1 MASKQEV
8 ASKQRKTE
16 NVIKNGKNRK
26 MEILKKQHR
35 EKENKEKINFCKQ
48 NKIIFDPL
56 EYVKS
61 YLVLSLYLL

>member
-8 ASKQRKTE
+8 TSKQRETE
-16 NVIKNGKNRK
+16 NVIKNRENRK
-26 MEILKKQHR
+26 MEILKKEAQRR
-35 EKENKEKINFCKQ
+35 EKENKEEIKICKQ

-61 YLVLSLYLL
+61 YLVLNL

>member
-8 ASKQRKTE
+8 TSKQRETE
-16 NVIKNGKNRK
+16 NVIKNRENRK
-26 MEILKKQHR
+26 MEILKKEAQRR
-35 EKENKEKINFCKQ
+35 EKENKEKIKICKQ

-61 YLVLSLYLL
+61 YLVLNL

>member
-8 ASKQRKTE
+8 TSKQKETE
-16 NVIKNGKNRK
+16 NVIKNGENRK
-26 MEILKKQHR
+26 IEILKKEAQRR
-35 EKENKEKINFCKQ
+35 EKENKEEIKICKQ

-61 YLVLSLYLL
+61 YLVLNL

>member
-8 ASKQRKTE
+8 TSKQRETE
-16 NVIKNGKNRK
+16 NVIKNGENRK
-26 MEILKKQHR
+26 MEILKKETQR
-35 EKENKEKINFCKQ
+35 RKKENKEEIKICKQ

-61 YLVLSLYLL
+61 YLVLNL

>member
-8 ASKQRKTE
+8 TSKQRETE
-16 NVIKNGKNRK
+16 NVIKNGENRK
-26 MEILKKQHR
+26 MEILKKEAQRR
-35 EKENKEKINFCKQ
+35 EKENKEEIKICKQ

-61 YLVLSLYLL
+61 YLVLNL

>member
-8 ASKQRKTE
+8 NRERETE
-16 NVIKNGKNRK
+16 NVIKNGENRK
-26 MEILKKQHR
+26 MEILKKEAQRR
-35 EKENKEKINFCKQ
+35 EKENKEEIKICKQ

-61 YLVLSLYLL
+61 YLVLNL